1 MTLQGSTEWEL
12 GIVSEEGGATDLH
25 TVLLPEDPFYP
36 CLFHSEEQ
44 EQEDHLLPGLS
55 TDTEAGAHGNGEFRA
70 LSLINI
76 SSHWRCLPVPLL
88 APQQSQHR
96 PTAKCSCS

>member
-1 MTLQGSTEWEL
+1 MTSQGSTEWEL

-55 TDTEAGAHGNGEFRA
+55 TDTEAGAHGNGAFCA
-70 LSLINI
+70 LFLINI
-76 SSHWRCLPVPLL
+76 SFRCRCLLVPLL
-88 APQQSQHR
+88 APQQAQ
-96 PTAKCSCS
+96 PWQTAKCSCS